1 MNLNEWSVLGVHR
14 IFLITVALALLTASP
29 ASAIT
34 PPPIDP
40 GALPPDVTGPDQPTE
55 QRVLCA
61 SPTTL
66 PGSGFHDPPWSNTYL
81 GVADAHKFAT
91 GAGVTV
97 AVIDTG
103 VDASPRV
110 PAEPGGDFVDQAG
123 NGLSDCD
130 AHGTLTASI
139 IAGRP
144 APTDG
149 FVGVAPDARLLSLR
163 QTSEAFEPVGSQ
175 ANPNDPNATPAAGS
189 IRSLARAVVHAA
201 NLGVGVIN
209 ISEAACYKVS
219 RPIDET
225 SLGASID
232 YAVNVKGVVVVVA
245 AGNTGGDCVQNPAP
259 DPSTPGDPRGW
270 NNVQTVVTPAWYAP
284 LVLSVGGIGQTGMP
298 SSFSMHGPWVDVAA
312 PAENIVALGD
322 TGEPVNALQG
332 REGPVPIAGTSFAA
346 AYVSGLAALLRQR
359 FPDLTPA
366 QIIHRITAT
375 ARHPG
380 GGVDDLVG
388 AGVIDAVAALTWD
401 IPPGPASAPYNVRRL
416 PPPVVEPGPDRRPIT
431 AVALVAVG
439 LTLALGL
446 GALARR
452 VSGRRNRA
460 HSPTIHADGHRRRA
474 SPHRRHAG
482 HRTGGGAPVG
492 ALSRLGGRY
501 RLSRLPRRQYR
512 SAGRGESVS
521 AGDRD
526 RPGAGEPPDLDRAAR
541 RPGTHPQIGAAPR

>member
-332 REGPVPIAGTSFAA
+332 REGPVPIAVCRGIC
-346 AYVSGLAALLRQR
+346 VGSG
-359 FPDLTPA
+359 
-366 QIIHRITAT
+366 
-375 ARHPG
+375 
-380 GGVDDLVG
+380 
-388 AGVIDAVAALTWD
+388 
-401 IPPGPASAPYNVRRL
+401 GPASAAVPRPDAGADH
-416 PPPVVEPGPDRRPIT
+416 PPDHRHRETPRGRGRRP
-431 AVALVAVG
+431 
-439 LTLALGL
+439 
-446 GALARR
+446 
-452 VSGRRNRA
+452 GRR
-460 HSPTIHADGHRRRA
+460 
-474 SPHRRHAG
+474 RRHRCGGRADVG
-482 HRTGGGAPVG
+482 HSARPCFGAIQRQTTSTPGGGAG
-492 ALSRLGGRY
+492 SRSSPDYGCGVGGRRPY
-501 RLSRLPRRQYR
+501 VGPGPGR
-512 SAGRGESVS
+512 AG
-521 AGDRD
+521 
-526 RPGAGEPPDLDRAAR
+526 
-541 RPGTHPQIGAAPR
+541 